1 MNKTKRKIFETSM
14 KLFAEKG
21 YDATSIEEIT
31 SVVGVA
37 KGTLYYHFS
46 SKEEIFYF
54 LVEEGMKLLKN
65 SIEIKTSKTENTIEK
80 LKAVSVIQL
89 KVIYKYE
96 NIITIVLSQ
105 MFGTGN
111 RNVFCKDKVIEYIN
125 VIQDIIEEGL
135 EIGDIKECNS
145 ELMASQIFSLTC
157 SSLIFSRK
165 IKEELNKE
173 LNVKELEKEYE
184 KDFLNLLAK

>member
-135 EIGDIKECNS
+135 EKGDIKECNS

-165 IKEELNKE
+165 IKEKLNKE

>member
-111 RNVFCKDKVIEYIN
+111 RNVFCKDKVIEYIK

-135 EIGDIKECNS
+135 KKGDIKECDS

-157 SSLIFSRK
+157 SSLIYSRK
-165 IKEELNKE
+165 INEE

>member
-1 MNKTKRKIFETSM
+1 MIN
-14 KLFAEKG
+14 
-21 YDATSIEEIT
+21 
-31 SVVGVA
+31 
-37 KGTLYYHFS
+37 
-46 SKEEIFYF
+46 
-54 LVEEGMKLLKN
+54 
-65 SIEIKTSKTENTIEK
+65 NT
-80 LKAVSVIQL
+80 
-89 KVIYKYE
+89 
-96 NIITIVLSQ
+96 
-105 MFGTGN
+105 
-111 RNVFCKDKVIEYIN
+111 N

-135 EIGDIKECNS
+135 KKGDIKECNS